1 MLAVV
6 SAHDSH
12 IDCKQVL
19 MMMKMM
25 MAWWVVAVLRN
36 SNTKRNTQS
45 LTCVLLMISLRGL
58 FVAIKEPKHA

>member
-25 MAWWVVAVLRN
+25 MAWWVVAAG
-36 SNTKRNTQS
+36 TAQHEQH
-45 LTCVLLMISLRGL
+45 IS
-58 FVAIKEPKHA
+58 